1 MHIEGEHAVKLN
13 RNHSIM
19 IAMVSELVGLIVL
32 AAIGGAYFES
42 QGFQK
47 GLISALLV
55 AGAFLFWIVH
65 LLIVLKKLEDSG
77 TQNSDSSADE

>member
-1 MHIEGEHAVKLN
+1 MKLN

-32 AAIGGAYFES
+32 AAIGGAYFER
-42 QGFQK
+42 QGGQK

-55 AGAFLFWIVH
+55 AGAFIFWIVH
-65 LLIVLKKLEDSG
+65 LLIVLKKIEDSA
-77 TQNSDSSADE
+77 TQDSDSKRDE